1 MCDILPN
8 TLPDALP
15 DTEFY
20 TALMNHSSDG
30 LCLAERDSGLIRM
43 VSRPL
48 CDLLNRASESL
59 QGKTFSDIF
68 SYSWSGE
75 ADTRQVQYL
84 ATVQP
89 LSLEISIN
97 PFCWQGVHY
106 GVVSVRDITD
116 QLHSREA
123 LVETGLQRNFALND
137 ILDGLWEINLHT
149 NEVYISAEFKRIMG
163 FPAEKAHFG
172 LGEWQQQIHLDDC
185 VAVMDAMSAHLRG
198 EIPRFDTEYRLQTFP
213 GDYVWVRDQGRV
225 YERDE
230 QGQPLRMVGMVQDI
244 SATKAQEVLLRRQ
257 ASYDYLTDL
266 LNRRAGYMHFR
277 KQLSY
282 AQRYGRQF
290 SISLI
295 DLDHFKAINDSYGHQ
310 VGDQVLKHLVT
321 TVSAQ
326 LRQSD
331 TLMRWGGEE
340 FLLLLPNT
348 DSEGAR
354 QLVEQLLQRVN
365 NVPMPLPEGE
375 VSYSFS
381 AGIAGF
387 PRHAEQM
394 DMLIK
399 LADDA
404 LYAAKSAGRNQVC
417 VSDALSDV
425 AQGELSV

>member
-1 MCDILPN
+1 MCDVI
-8 TLPDALP
+8 P

-20 TALMNHSSDG
+20 TALLNHSSDG
-30 LCLAERDSGLIRM
+30 LCLLGASSGLIRM
-43 VSRPL
+43 VNQPL
-48 CDLLNRASESL
+48 CCLLERSEEGL
-59 QGKTFSDIF
+59 TGKSFEALF
-68 SYSWSGE
+68 SYRWSGLVN
-75 ADTRQVQYL
+75 TRQVQYL
-84 ATVQP
+84 AAAKP

-97 PFCWQGVHY
+97 PFTWQSASY
-106 GVVSVRDITD
+106 GVVTVRDITA

-137 ILDGLWEINLHT
+137 VLDGLWEVNLHT
-149 NEVYISAEFKRIMG
+149 NEVYISSEFKRIMG
-163 FPAEKAHFG
+163 FPAEKTHFG

-185 VAVMDAMSAHLRG
+185 VRVMEIMSAHLQG
-198 EIPRFDTEYRLQTFP
+198 NISRFDAEYRLKTFP

-230 QGQPLRMVGMVQDI
+230 HNQPLLMVGMVQDI
-244 SATKAQEVLLRRQ
+244 SAAKAQEVQLRRQ

-295 DLDHFKAINDSYGHQ
+295 DLDHFKTINDSYGHQ
-310 VGDQVLKHLVT
+310 IGDKVLKHLVARI
-321 TVSAQ
+321 SSQ

-348 DSEGAR
+348 DAAGAL
-354 QLVEQLLQRVN
+354 QLVEQLRVSVN
-365 NVPMPLPEGE
+365 DNPMQVADGG
-375 VSYSFS
+375 VYYTFS
-381 AGIAGF
+381 AGVASF
-387 PRHAEQM
+387 PQHAEQM
-394 DMLIK
+394 DALIK

-404 LYAAKSAGRNQVC
+404 LYVAKSAGRNQVS
-417 VSDALSDV
+417 VSDEV
-425 AQGELSV
+425 TEIAQGELSV